1 MKNYLVIDGK
11 QIPLSGKTVK
21 NFKKELGIKDPT
33 DNYLELVKIK
43 ESSVS
48 WHFEIF
54 EGSAKHIVRIGYIRI
69 GDAAVPEKYIGK
81 CLIVDSHYKTK
92 VLPNPL
98 KSRIT
103 YPEIIVFEKKTS

>member
-1 MKNYLVIDGK
+1 MVIEK
-11 QIPLSGKTVK
+11 STL
-21 NFKKELGIKDPT
+21 KKPHRIKDPT

-98 KSRIT
+98 KSRIWTT